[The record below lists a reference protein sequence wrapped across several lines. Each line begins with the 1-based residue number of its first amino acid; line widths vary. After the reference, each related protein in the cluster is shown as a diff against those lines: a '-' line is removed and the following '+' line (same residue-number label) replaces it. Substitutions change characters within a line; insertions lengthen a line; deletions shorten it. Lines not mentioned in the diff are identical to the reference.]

1 MVPDTPTKTS
11 WPRRRR
17 KNSCRL
23 DGPFGKRDQEAVRCF
38 MRDCLAPLLAEEFLR
53 HRDAADAKNAV
64 QQQENFAAS
73 LQEGGQTDRESH

>member
-1 MVPDTPTKTS
+1 
-11 WPRRRR
+11 
-17 KNSCRL
+17 
-23 DGPFGKRDQEAVRCF
+23 